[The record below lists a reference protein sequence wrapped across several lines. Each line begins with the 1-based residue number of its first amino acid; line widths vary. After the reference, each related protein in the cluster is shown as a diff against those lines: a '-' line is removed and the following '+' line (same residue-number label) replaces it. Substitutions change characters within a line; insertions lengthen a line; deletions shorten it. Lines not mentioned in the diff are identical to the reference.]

1 MIDPER
7 SESIAAALRDLLRA
21 HLGRAELEFADGP
34 ARLFGGNHTFVHA
47 FSLAGAEPPWDG
59 PLVLRILRAHR
70 AADEVVFETALQ
82 NALAPLAP
90 RVLVHDVDTT
100 PLGGAFQV
108 MERVPGKA
116 LLLEEVGQ
124 DVGRLH
130 MLGEALR
137 GFRKL
142 NFDPWPER
150 MAETH
155 ARVHALPVEPVTDA
169 LDAVGMGA
177 RVTLTAH
184 LDRLGSEIT
193 KLDVQGL
200 RPAHAWL
207 CDRAPKLAAPFSV
220 CHGDLFPNQIF
231 ASDGAVTHVIDWADT
246 LLAPGSFDVGYVCAG
261 IEMIPFPIP
270 GAGAIQ
276 RRLMRRF
283 CTAYAAQRPLD
294 SGAFA
299 FGEVLRSL
307 HALLAHGRHRAGCG
321 PVPIPYESPAAIRR
335 LEARLVRHGAGG
347 RLDPGHPS
355 V

>member
-34 ARLFGGNHTFVHA
+34 ARLLGGNHTFVHA

-142 NFDPWPER
+142 NFDP
-150 MAETH
+150 
-155 ARVHALPVEPVTDA
+155 
-169 LDAVGMGA
+169 
-177 RVTLTAH
+177 
-184 LDRLGSEIT
+184 
-193 KLDVQGL
+193 
-200 RPAHAWL
+200 
-207 CDRAPKLAAPFSV
+207 
-220 CHGDLFPNQIF
+220 
-231 ASDGAVTHVIDWADT
+231 
-246 LLAPGSFDVGYVCAG
+246 
-261 IEMIPFPIP
+261 
-270 GAGAIQ
+270 
-276 RRLMRRF
+276 
-283 CTAYAAQRPLD
+283 
-294 SGAFA
+294 
-299 FGEVLRSL
+299 
-307 HALLAHGRHRAGCG
+307 
-321 PVPIPYESPAAIRR
+321 
-335 LEARLVRHGAGG
+335 
-347 RLDPGHPS
+347 
-355 V
+355 